1 MVGAGFEIIGPDD
14 AAFSGSGYAF
24 ACSDSFDS
32 AAADLTALDN
42 LELDTAFVKPLERT
56 VTPATTNGHIGY
68 LAAAVSLA
76 AAAAVAT
83 AAACL
88 DTY

>member
-1 MVGAGFEIIGPDD
+1 MTLPSRAP
-14 AAFSGSGYAF
+14 ATPSPASTPSTPLRPT
-24 ACSDSFDS
+24 SPRSTTS
-32 AAADLTALDN
+32 SSTALDN

-68 LAAAVSLA
+68 LAAAASLA

-88 DTY
+88 DAY